1 MKILKFTDF
10 SKIYEADEM
19 GMDSLV
25 PGEAPA
31 GAPEAPN
38 SKKYTFVFIDADKGW
53 AAEYPTGGGI
63 KKYKRYEVSD
73 ADLTKWLESV
83 KLTDKA
89 DDFKDA
95 LTGEKDFE
103 KKEFYQFKQ
112 ALRDKTL
119 DYKELGDLD
128 VEYDENMVP
137 YTNDIDVTFLKAAK
151 AETEKKPEPKTEAPE
166 NKEEKPA
173 DATPEVQ

>member
-38 SKKYTFVFIDADKGW
+38 SKKYVFIFIDADKGW

-73 ADLTKWLESV
+73 ADLTKWLEDS
-83 KLTDKA
+83 KLSDKA
-89 DDFKDA
+89 QEFKEA

-112 ALRDKTL
+112 ALRDKSL
-119 DYKELGDLD
+119 HFKELGDLD
-128 VEYDENMVP
+128 VEYDEHMVP

-151 AETEKKPEPKTEAPE
+151 AEHEKKEEKKEETE
-166 NKEEKPA
+166 NKEEKPE
-173 DATPEVQ
+173 DATKEVQ